1 MKNLFYLSFIFSIT
15 LFITSC
21 DKDEDNDHDH
31 NHGDIV
37 APDTYSFER
46 DGLSTVFYPGQTCRL
61 EMAEDLY
68 NAFKTPSYS
77 EDEILAMFNDGIG
90 FPVEYDCGK
99 DVGSKTS
106 ASSTASSVTG
116 DRIEGM
122 ISQVVNDVF
131 PNWDADASAGV
142 AGKVTESDGTER
154 RVNGDGMEIDQ
165 LFIKSLIGALC
176 LDQITNNYLT
186 ATKLD
191 GGCNEPGCSVDDD
204 GVVDHYTEME
214 HYWDEGFGYLY
225 GRDDQENPVLGLGV
239 VLNKYLGKVNNTVA
253 HAGIADVIYDAFKL
267 GRSAIVAGDYVVRD
281 QQSAIIKSNL
291 DKVIAQ
297 KASDYLRGGADIIAS
312 GADRADAFHDLSEG
326 YGFVLSLQFTDYFS
340 TYDVDIM
347 LGQLEAGNGF
357 WDITA
362 DDLNSMAST
371 IEAAAGM

>member
-31 NHGDIV
+31 DHNHGDIV

-46 DGLSTVFYPGQTCRL
+46 DGLSTVSYPGQTCRL

-77 EDEILAMFNDGIG
+77 EEEILTMFNDGVG
-90 FPVEYDCGK
+90 FPVEYECGK
-99 DVGSKTS
+99 NVGSKTS

-116 DRIEGM
+116 ERIEGM

-131 PNWDADASAGV
+131 PNWDTDASAGV

-165 LFIKSLIGALC
+165 LFVKSLIGALC

-191 GGCNEPGCSVDDD
+191 GGSNDATGLEAGE
-204 GVVDHYTEME
+204 YTDME

-267 GRSAIVAGDYVVRD
+267 GRAAIVAGDYVVRD

-297 KASDYLRGGADIIAS
+297 KASDYLRGGADIISS

-340 TYDVDIM
+340 TNDVNDM
-347 LGQLEAGNGF
+347 LDQLEAGNGF
-357 WDITA
+357 WDITS
-362 DDLNSMAST
+362 DELNSMAST

>member
-1 MKNLFYLSFIFSIT
+1 
-15 LFITSC
+15 
-21 DKDEDNDHDH
+21 
-31 NHGDIV
+31 
-37 APDTYSFER
+37 
-46 DGLSTVFYPGQTCRL
+46 
-61 EMAEDLY
+61 
-68 NAFKTPSYS
+68 
-77 EDEILAMFNDGIG
+77 MFNDGVG
-90 FPVEYDCGK
+90 FPVEYECGK
-99 DVGSKTS
+99 NVGSKTS

-191 GGCNEPGCSVDDD
+191 GGSNDATGLQAGE
-204 GVVDHYTEME
+204 YTDME

-267 GRSAIVAGDYVVRD
+267 GRAAIVAGDYVVRD

-297 KASDYLRGGADIIAS
+297 KASDYLRGGADIISS

-340 TYDVDIM
+340 TNDVNGM
-347 LGQLEAGNGF
+347 LDQLEAGNGF

-362 DDLNSMAST
+362 DELNSMAST
-371 IEAAAGM
+371 IEVAAGM

>member
-1 MKNLFYLSFIFSIT
+1 
-15 LFITSC
+15 
-21 DKDEDNDHDH
+21 
-31 NHGDIV
+31 
-37 APDTYSFER
+37 
-46 DGLSTVFYPGQTCRL
+46 
-61 EMAEDLY
+61 
-68 NAFKTPSYS
+68 
-77 EDEILAMFNDGIG
+77 
-90 FPVEYDCGK
+90 
-99 DVGSKTS
+99 
-106 ASSTASSVTG
+106 
-116 DRIEGM
+116 
-122 ISQVVNDVF
+122 
-131 PNWDADASAGV
+131 
-142 AGKVTESDGTER
+142 
-154 RVNGDGMEIDQ
+154 MEIDQ

-191 GGCNEPGCSVDDD
+191 GGSNDATGLQAGE
-204 GVVDHYTEME
+204 YTDME

-267 GRSAIVAGDYVVRD
+267 GRAAIVAGDYVVRD

-297 KASDYLRGGADIIAS
+297 KASDYLRGGADIISS

-340 TYDVDIM
+340 TNDVNDM
-347 LGQLEAGNGF
+347 LDQLEAGNGF
-357 WDITA
+357 WDITS
-362 DDLNSMAST
+362 DELNSMAST